1 MVEVCSLVKVHQ
13 QRQKRTSSLWF
24 IQRLKPQLYIWVIIY
39 IIVFIQFLLTYSTIS
54 ISHLMQIS
62 SWRKLWN
69 KKPFWSSTSGLTVM
83 LSEGRGSAQTPRVV
97 DFQRNNPLGG
107 LFHWLQSH
115 PVLLLPARETPDDDD
130 RSFIKSIYSNW
141 LQFLSLPKRK
151 DME

>member
-69 KKPFWSSTSGLTVM
+69 KKPFCSSTSGLTVM

>member
-39 IIVFIQFLLTYSTIS
+39 IIVKMCFYPIPSYVLNNIHFT
-54 ISHLMQIS
+54 S

-69 KKPFWSSTSGLTVM
+69 KKPFCSSTSGLTVM